1 MCLFYI
7 GYKCTLAV
15 KLFCDELSILEP
27 TSYAL
32 IVYAFRAL
40 CEKYGLLHRQ
50 GGDGNMFKST
60 VMDAASL
67 IGNKKTLTAPATGW
81 STVYN

>member
-1 MCLFYI
+1 MVQSSVPFYI

-40 CEKYGLLHRQ
+40 CEK
-50 GGDGNMFKST
+50 
-60 VMDAASL
+60 
-67 IGNKKTLTAPATGW
+67 
-81 STVYN
+81 